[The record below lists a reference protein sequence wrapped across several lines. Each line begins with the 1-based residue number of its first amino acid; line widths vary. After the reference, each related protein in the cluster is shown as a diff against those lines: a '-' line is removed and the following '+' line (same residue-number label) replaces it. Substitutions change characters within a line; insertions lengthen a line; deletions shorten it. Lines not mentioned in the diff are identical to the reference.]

1 MRSQSIVRLAI
12 VAVVAATFTAQAVN
26 APPSSAYD
34 SPGLPEVGA
43 QKPQPQKE
51 LSVCGLAK
59 SPQRRLLAGHRAI
72 PSAVAVWAQV
82 PDPTDE
88 DAGDTLWEARYL
100 IYQELISQGS
110 TPLFRSGGDYLEA
123 EDGTPIC
130 LLHGRSDVLD
140 NSELIRTVAAEYPSI
155 APVVVAACIA
165 EQASDVERIFGLDV
179 LEKTILSVP
188 GQENMSIGIAQ
199 IRPTEAMSLGLTL
212 DPLDLFDPE
221 IAVRGMV
228 AKLRS
233 VDQRIDTLQDPDNP
247 VSLTERYML
256 LSLGQNSP
264 GIADEY
270 FQEAGNWN
278 VLLSRDN
285 NARVMRYFLVH
296 LDWLVANGWEL
307 PEDVDLDH
315 WRKIAFSSP
324 QEIEDPN
331 SESTPQPPTL

>member
-12 VAVVAATFTAQAVN
+12 VAIVAATLTAQAVD

-34 SPGLPEVGA
+34 SPGLPEAEA
-43 QKPQPQKE
+43 QKSQPQKGFA
-51 LSVCGLAK
+51 VCGLAK
-59 SPQRRLLAGHRAI
+59 SPQRSPLAGRHAV
-72 PSAVAVWAQV
+72 PSAVAIWAQV
-82 PDPTDE
+82 PKPADE
-88 DAGDTLWEARYL
+88 DAGDALWEARYV

-110 TPLFRSGGDYLEA
+110 TPLFRSGGGYLESQ
-123 EDGTPIC
+123 DGTPIC
-130 LLHGRSDVLD
+130 LLHGRSDVLN
-140 NSELIRTVAAEYPSI
+140 NSELIRSVAAEYPRI

-165 EQASDVERIFGLDV
+165 EQASDVERIFGLDI
-179 LEKTILSVP
+179 LEKTILSIP
-188 GQENMSIGIAQ
+188 GQENMSVGIAQ
-199 IRPTEAMSLGLTL
+199 IRPTEALSLGVTL
-212 DPLDLFDPE
+212 DPLELFDPE

-233 VDQRIDTLQDPDNP
+233 VDERIDALQNPDDP

-264 GIADEY
+264 GISDEY
-270 FQEAGNWN
+270 FAAGRDWDL
-278 VLLSRDN
+278 LLSRNN

-307 PEDVDLDH
+307 PDDVDLDL

-324 QEIEDPN
+324 QEVEEPYLGSISQPL
-331 SESTPQPPTL
+331 TP